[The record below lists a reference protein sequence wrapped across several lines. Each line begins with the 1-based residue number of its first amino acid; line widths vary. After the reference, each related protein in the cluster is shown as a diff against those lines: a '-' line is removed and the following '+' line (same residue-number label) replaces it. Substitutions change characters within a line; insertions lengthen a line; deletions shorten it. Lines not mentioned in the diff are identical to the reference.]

1 LNSDISPG
9 PEQSADP
16 ADPDGIIG
24 VPDDV
29 AAEAAAGRTRASVAA
44 RGAPRGTV
52 RGSLFQ
58 GNLDL
63 MLTAES
69 VSR

>member
-1 LNSDISPG
+1 MNSDISPG
-9 PEQSADP
+9 PEQSATDP

-24 VPDDV
+24 VPNDV

-44 RGAPRGTV
+44 RGTGPRGTV

-63 MLTAES
+63 MKML
-69 VSR
+69 SR